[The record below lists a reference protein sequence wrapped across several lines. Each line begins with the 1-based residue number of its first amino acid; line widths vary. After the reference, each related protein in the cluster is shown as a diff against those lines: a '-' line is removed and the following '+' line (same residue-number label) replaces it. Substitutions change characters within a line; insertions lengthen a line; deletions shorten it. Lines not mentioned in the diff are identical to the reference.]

1 MTGTLDGVVVGQ
13 GGGGPRRW
21 LAEIVVTPK
30 AGVNDPEGETIRG
43 GLRSLGFDVDA
54 VRAGRFIRLVVE
66 AADRVEAER
75 SVTSMCEQLLA
86 NPVIQ
91 TYAITVVED
100 EKAGKGHL
108 GGSR

>member
-1 MTGTLDGVVVGQ
+1 MTEIFDSETAGGVGAPV
-13 GGGGPRRW
+13 RRW
-21 LAEIVVTPK
+21 LAEVVVTPK

-43 GLRSLGFDVDA
+43 GLRSLGFDVDE

-66 AADRVEAER
+66 ALDANDAER

-100 EKAGKGHL
+100 ERVATRHSGD
-108 GGSR
+108 RR